1 MSRAPARGAST
12 AARCGLWATN
22 RRRRICRNSVGDDDS
37 SRSQSIAAQAGA
49 AAGGTKAGAA
59 GDTAAGRGRAKT
71 ADASWTYHEKVSV
84 RVEAVGSMGLNLEAR
99 SQLGRK
105 YLTSIA
111 PGGTAATS
119 PGFAAL
125 QRYYDS
131 KTGVVLENTRLNLT
145 EVSNQTVSGT
155 TFNDT
160 LQLLRT
166 LPRPISLTFQPAV
179 KVIAP
184 PITNPKIGAVA
195 VGRPELKRV
204 QKETE
209 SKKEGFFAQKKQ
221 QFVESVARMAA
232 EDKEREHLSK
242 EPEPEAPL
250 GDGASVYAVRNF
262 VPAASAKICPRC
274 SKSFGLLRRKYHC
287 GGCGA
292 VICDGCSQQRLEVR
306 PGGSEVRVCDGCPN
320 PELVAQRDAAE
331 AAAQAA
337 AAAEEQ
343 RVRAEEEAAQRKT
356 RVFISY
362 AVDAAPLADALVA
375 FLESNELTA
384 VRRGDPGITVAAS
397 STFLYIVSPQ
407 WLEDLKQAADTACC
421 SELALA
427 LAAHGDPT
435 LMTALVPVLHADCGG
450 VFPSAHIPDIDGSLR
465 QAFSFTFVLHMTA
478 TRHYSVF
485 LEELL
490 ERINAVAPEGDFRR
504 KVFLS
509 HKQLDSQELVRV
521 IALYLDRLGI
531 PYFLDVDHLLANHDS
546 KALTASCEYFL
557 YVMSKEWLK
566 DVQLPLPDS
575 AEQEQHKADYAN
587 DDGQFEGEHW
597 KGRHASW
604 CRQELATALEVHAT
618 DLSRLVPV
626 KHKSFSD
633 DRAAQ
638 VPQSLAVAMQL
649 EAVEHHVGGKHFV
662 AFIEE
667 LLERMG
673 IKDFSKLHGVAEAG
687 GTGSRV
693 PMIPLDEVAL
703 LTSEVLDGAA
713 GGGSTDSRARLEA
726 ENQALKAQT
735 AALMAKA
742 AEAKSLEAQLKKNRE
757 KLALLAKNSKLDEEA
772 SETGGGGGGG
782 QAQLQMSAASSAEE
796 RLAASAAKVKELER
810 KIAEQDVALASMAP
824 SAAAAVSAGLAS
836 PNEDG
841 PTERT
846 AEQAGQL
853 MPSGERLELEREI
866 KELLAEHP
874 SRTLSL
880 GGKVLVEMTDE
891 ELRGELTILHAA
903 LEATVDIT

>member
-1 MSRAPARGAST
+1 MSYHYLFKYLIIGGWGAGNSCLRVQFIDKRFKVVENTVGVDFGNRMISVDGKQIKLQIWDTSGGSSFEKITLRYIASAAGVLLVYDITRRDTFNRLQSWLDDIRYRKPNMVITLVGNKTDLEHRRQVAFEEGERFAQEHGLAGFLETSAKTGHNVEQAFAGTAEHILGQIQRAEILPYDD
-12 AARCGLWATN
+12 ATMPTG
-22 RRRRICRNSVGDDDS
+22 I
-37 SRSQSIAAQAGA
+37 QAGINM
-49 AAGGTKAGAA
+49 G
-59 GDTAAGRGRAKT
+59 GRAN
-71 ADASWTYHEKVSV
+71 AE
-84 RVEAVGSMGLNLEAR
+84 
-99 SQLGRK
+99 
-105 YLTSIA
+105 
-111 PGGTAATS
+111 P
-119 PGFAAL
+119 
-125 QRYYDS
+125 
-131 KTGVVLENTRLNLT
+131 
-145 EVSNQTVSGT
+145 
-155 TFNDT
+155 
-160 LQLLRT
+160 
-166 LPRPISLTFQPAV
+166 
-179 KVIAP
+179 
-184 PITNPKIGAVA
+184 
-195 VGRPELKRV
+195 
-204 QKETE
+204 
-209 SKKEGFFAQKKQ
+209 KKEGIFAQKKR

-242 EPEPEAPL
+242 EPEPEPELL
-250 GDGASVYAVRNF
+250 GDGTSVYAVRNF
-262 VPAASAKICPRC
+262 VPDAREKICPRC
-274 SKSFGLLRRKYHC
+274 SKSFGLLRFRYHC

-292 VICDGCSQQRLEVR
+292 VICDRCSQQRLEFR
-306 PGGSEVRVCDGCPN
+306 PGGGELRVCDGCPN
-320 PELVAQRDAAE
+320 PEVVAQRDAAK

-356 RVFISY
+356 RVFVSY
-362 AVDAAPLADALVA
+362 ALDAAPLADALVA

-384 VRRGDPGITVAAS
+384 VRRGDPGTTVAAS

-407 WLEDLKQAADTACC
+407 WLEDVKQAADTACR

-435 LMTALVPVLHADCGG
+435 LTTALVPVLHADCGG

-465 QAFSFTFVLHMTA
+465 QAFSFTFVSHMTA

-531 PYFLDVDHLLANHDS
+531 PYFLDVDHLLANHDL

-557 YVMSKEWLK
+557 YVMSEEWLK

-604 CRQELATALEVHAT
+604 CREELATALEVHAT

-649 EAVEHHVGGKHFV
+649 EAVEHHIGGKHFV

-673 IKDFSKLHGVAEAG
+673 IKDFSKLHGVAEG
-687 GTGSRV
+687 GGAGSRV
-693 PMIPLDEVAL
+693 PMIPLDQVAL

-713 GGGSTDSRARLEA
+713 GGGCANSRARLEA

-735 AALMAKA
+735 AALMARA
-742 AEAKSLEAQLKKNRE
+742 AEATSLEAQLKYNLE
-757 KLALLAKNSKLDEEA
+757 KLALLTKDSKSDEKA
-772 SETGGGGGGG
+772 SGMDVGGGGG
-782 QAQLQMSAASSAEE
+782 QTQLQMSAASSAEE
-796 RLAASAAKVKELER
+796 RLAASAAKNKELER
-810 KIAEQDVALASMAP
+810 KIAEQDVALAFMAP
-824 SAAAAVSAGLAS
+824 KAAAAVSAGLAS

-841 PTERT
+841 PIART
-846 AEQAGQL
+846 AEQAGRL

-874 SRTLSL
+874 SLKLSL

-891 ELRGELTILHAA
+891 DLRGELTILHEA
-903 LEATVDIT
+903 LEATVDIC